1 MGEKTETPAAP
12 QPSTASVT
20 LSTPIVRGDTSI
32 ETLSLRKPRAGDLR
46 GLSLNEVLQSDV
58 SSLIRLV
65 PRISDPSLT
74 ELEVENLE
82 ADDLAEV
89 GGTIFGFFMSPAQK
103 AALAKLT
110 G

>member
-1 MGEKTETPAAP
+1 MGEKTETPAAS

-20 LSTPIVRGDTSI
+20 LSAPIVRGDTSI